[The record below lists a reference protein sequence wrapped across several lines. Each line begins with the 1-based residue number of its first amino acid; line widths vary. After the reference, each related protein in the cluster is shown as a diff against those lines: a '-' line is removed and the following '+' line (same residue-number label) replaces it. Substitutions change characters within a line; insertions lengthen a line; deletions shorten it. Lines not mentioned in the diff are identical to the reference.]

1 VISKTGYLY
10 HKEESSS
17 TKKKEESSLLLPL
30 VVGLLE
36 LRPLYT
42 RKNTERKLKEEID
55 RFFIKA

>member
-36 LRPLYT
+36 LRLSDCV
-42 RKNTERKLKEEID
+42 N
-55 RFFIKA
+55 

>member
-10 HKEESSS
+10 H
-17 TKKKEESSLLLPL
+17 KEESSLLLPL